1 MMDRHDG
8 AGPHAAPHP
17 HAPHPNPLATLAAL
31 ASSLTHTEL
40 PIELIGEQGVGQF
53 PEVELAEGGHTVDV
67 L

>member
-1 MMDRHDG
+1 MMVLGHMRLPTPTPQPPRH
-8 AGPHAAPHP
+8 PP
-17 HAPHPNPLATLAAL
+17 AL

-40 PIELIGEQGVGQF
+40 PIELVGEQGVGQF